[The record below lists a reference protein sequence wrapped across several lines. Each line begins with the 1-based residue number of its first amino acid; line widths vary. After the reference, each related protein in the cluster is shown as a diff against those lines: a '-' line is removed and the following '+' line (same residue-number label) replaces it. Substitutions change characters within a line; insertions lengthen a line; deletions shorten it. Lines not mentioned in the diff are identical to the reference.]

1 MSKRQELRAKRQR
14 EARQQRLFI
23 VGGIVVVAI
32 AIVGWLIYQNTRPVG
47 SFISVESTPPPNADG
62 SAIGSPDA
70 RVTLMIFEDFQC
82 PICRRFTEDIEQR
95 IFVEYVYTGRIRFDY
110 RHFIVIDGNV
120 GGTES
125 RQAAEASE
133 CAAEQGWFWPYHEML
148 FTNQTGEGVGDFLD
162 NRLKAFAVDL
172 GLDESQF
179 NSCFNSSKYSNVIN
193 GDIAAARQS
202 GISGTPTLIVPG
214 SAPLSGA
221 QDYSVYKQAIDAALA
236 AAGG

>member
-23 VGGIVVVAI
+23 LGGIVVVAV
-32 AIVGWLIYQNTRPVG
+32 AVAGWLIYQNTRPVG
-47 SFISVESTPPPNADG
+47 SFVSVTSTPPPNSDG

-82 PICRRFTEDIEQR
+82 PICRVFTQNIRPR
-95 IFVEYVYTGRIRFDY
+95 IFEEYVYTGRIRFDY

-133 CAAEQGWFWPYHEML
+133 CAAEQGWFWPYHDML
-148 FTNQTGEGVGDFLD
+148 FANQTGEGVGDFLD
-162 NRLKAFAVDL
+162 NRLRAFAGDL
-172 GLDESQF
+172 GLNKGQF

-193 GDIAAARQS
+193 GDVAAARQL

-214 SAPLSGA
+214 SQPLSGA
-221 QDYSVYKQAIDAALA
+221 QDYNVYKQAIDAALA